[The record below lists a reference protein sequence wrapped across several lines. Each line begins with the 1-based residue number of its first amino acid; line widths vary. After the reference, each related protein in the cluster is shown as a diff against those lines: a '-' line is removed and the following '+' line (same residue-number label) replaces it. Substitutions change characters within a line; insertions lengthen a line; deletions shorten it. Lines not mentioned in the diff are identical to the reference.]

1 MHSRRASAWRLLTT
15 IERDAIT
22 VLGAMCKVG
31 GGPIAHAIIR
41 HRTHPRAHSL
51 NPPPHTLY
59 THPHPLSVQLGARET
74 SWGAV
79 ETVLHEGKLLALEL
93 LTRVLCD
100 PLHDWLGVRPEFAGE
115 LRAPLCLVL
124 LRNCMSPFDEAV
136 RAAVRLLCAL
146 AAAPRLRAGLRAEL
160 GALYPLLLLRPLEA
174 AR

>member
-1 MHSRRASAWRLLTT
+1 M
-15 IERDAIT
+15 
-22 VLGAMCKVG
+22 
-31 GGPIAHAIIR
+31 
-41 HRTHPRAHSL
+41 
-51 NPPPHTLY
+51 
-59 THPHPLSVQLGARET
+59 QLGARET
-74 SWGAV
+74 SWGAA
-79 ETVLHEGKLLALEL
+79 ETVVHEGKLLALEL

-174 AR
+174 ARSVGGQDEDGVGRGGWVGERGGEVESLVDGWAGQGGGLAGVSAACPARIPSAGV